1 MTSERVGYLGRPIIE
16 TPRGV
21 SRAEQE
27 TVIQWDEEDRVVT
40 IWSASPTVLRKL
52 HRLGLVPTRE
62 SRHRS
67 GTLHGQEFKLALA
80 RFRWGLKRRRS
91 KQPVFA
97 ENTPR
102 GTQSDGSKPAA
113 TAHA

>member
-1 MTSERVGYLGRPIIE
+1 MTPSIE
-16 TPRGV
+16 TPRGI

-27 TVIQWDEEDRVVT
+27 TVIQWDEDERVVR
-40 IWSASPTVLRKL
+40 IWSASPAVLRKL

-62 SRHRS
+62 SRHRT
-67 GTLHGQEFKLALA
+67 GALHGQEFKLPLA

-91 KQPVFA
+91 KQPVVT

-102 GTQSDGSKPAA
+102 GTQSEGVKSGE
-113 TAHA
+113 TGQTSNSCT